1 MKNVVQYVK
10 QKHKGGMCW
19 FISNIEDMIEQL
31 FFVIASIV
39 LFGVIFLK
47 MIKKNDTTYVTILA
61 IEAIGLIIDFI
72 IISTNSKINSLLKIL
87 VYTMSIVI
95 PIFIILLEQKKI
107 NILSMS
113 KMSLIDTYLAV
124 GNYKKAKDLL
134 AKLIDKN
141 PNEYDYHKKLA
152 LIYEKEGGM
161 RKAIDEY
168 VQCIEIN
175 KQDYDSYYKVANL
188 LQDLDRKPEAIQ
200 MLNNLLS
207 RKPEYYEA
215 TALLGDLLI
224 EQQAL
229 KEAATVYME
238 ALKYNPV
245 SYELNY
251 NLGIVYTM
259 LNDFK
264 NAKICYEK
272 AAEINSL
279 AYNAKYSLAEIALL
293 YKELDKAEN
302 YFVQALNEEE
312 LSADCYFELSKI
324 NIMRGN
330 RDLAIKYAN
339 LAIDIDSKKI
349 AYKIEKEPLFMT
361 IRTKISIPFN
371 LEEKQDMPSYS
382 EKERI
387 AKRHL
392 ENTTDITSNMG
403 YGSVKR
409 EDIFGKKFEQ
419 DEKQKE

>member
-1 MKNVVQYVK
+1 MLA
-10 QKHKGGMCW
+10 
-19 FISNIEDMIEQL
+19 FSNIKDMIEQL
-31 FFVIASIV
+31 FFIIASIV
-39 LFGVIFLK
+39 LFGAIFLK
-47 MIKKNDTTYVTILA
+47 MIKKNDTTYVSILA
-61 IEAIGLIIDFI
+61 IEAFGLIIDFVL
-72 IISTNSKINSLLKIL
+72 ISTNTKINLFLKAI
-87 VYTMSIVI
+87 VYTMCIII
-95 PIFIILLEQKKI
+95 PIFIIIMERKKI

-113 KMSLIDTYLAV
+113 KTSLIDTYLAV
-124 GNYKKAKDLL
+124 GNYKKAKELL
-134 AKLIDKN
+134 LKLVDKN
-141 PNEYDYHKKLA
+141 SNEYDYHKKLA
-152 LIYEKEGGM
+152 KIYEKEGGM

-175 KQDYDSYYKVANL
+175 KQDFDSYYKVANL

-200 MLNNLLS
+200 MLNSLIS
-207 RKPEYYEA
+207 KKPEYYEA
-215 TALLGDLLI
+215 TVLLGDLLI
-224 EQQAL
+224 EQQSL
-229 KEAATVYME
+229 KEAAMVYMD

-264 NAKICYEK
+264 NAKLCYEK

-279 AYNAKYSLAEIALL
+279 AYNAKYNLAEIALL
-293 YKELDKAEN
+293 YKDLEKAEQ

-312 LSADCYFELSKI
+312 LSADCYFELAKI
-324 NIMRGN
+324 NIMKGN

-361 IRTKISIPFN
+361 IRAKISIPFN
-371 LEEKQDMPSYS
+371 LEEKEDMPSFT

-392 ENTTDITSNMG
+392 ENTTDITANMG

-409 EDIFGKKFEQ
+409 EDIFGERVEQ
-419 DEKQKE
+419 EEQEKQKE